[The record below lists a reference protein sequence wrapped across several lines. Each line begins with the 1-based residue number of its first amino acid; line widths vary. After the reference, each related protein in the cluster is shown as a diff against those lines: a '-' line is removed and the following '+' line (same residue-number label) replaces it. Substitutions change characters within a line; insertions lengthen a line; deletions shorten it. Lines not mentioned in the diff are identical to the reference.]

1 MQQGV
6 YTACSLAWCGN
17 AVCIGAALRLPQNR
31 RRQVT
36 PTCRVGAGDSGGTR
50 ARGSVVEAGAR
61 FKSVA
66 ACCGAGILV
75 DASKALGTGRQLAI
89 LVGSLQR
96 GKATHVTK
104 LAAQQGGGAGGKRL
118 RAQRQERAEPQ
129 HLHTPPPRLPAAVD
143 EAHSCGP
150 GSGGMHCTA
159 RVEHSQAPSAQRGT
173 TDCPSH
179 VTSTPFHTCRP
190 GSLAHRHCSRCSRP
204 GSFPNCRSP
213 MPGCCTRRTQP
224 RWPRCHRRKS
234 CSTAR

>member
-1 MQQGV
+1 MP
-6 YTACSLAWCGN
+6 L
-17 AVCIGAALRLPQNR
+17 VCIIQQSLRTR
-31 RRQVT
+31 G
-36 PTCRVGAGDSGGTR
+36 VGAGDGSGALAGVIRQHVCVNVGAVLQCR
-50 ARGSVVEAGAR
+50 APSNAAVIVASQEAL
-61 FKSVA
+61 
-66 ACCGAGILV
+66 C
-75 DASKALGTGRQLAI
+75 TGGQSAVR
-89 LVGSLQR
+89 VGSLQR
-96 GKATHVTK
+96 GKGSHITK

-204 GSFPNCRSP
+204 GSFPNCGSP
-213 MPGCCTRRTQP
+213 TLRCCTRRTQP
-224 RWPRCHRRKS
+224 RWPHCHRRKS